1 MAIQPIPQREDVS
14 RKPKQRPKVLTGSRI
29 ICESLLSL
37 GVDVIFGY
45 PGGAVLPLYHAIPEY
60 EDLRHVLVRHE
71 QGAVFAASGYARATG
86 RVGVCLGTSGP
97 GATNMMTGIADANL
111 DSVPM
116 VALTG
121 QVAIPMIGRD
131 AFQEVDTIGIS
142 LPITKHSYSVTDPA
156 DLPRILREAF
166 YIAGTGRPGPVLV
179 DIPRD
184 VQQQE
189 AEFKWDDEM
198 RLRGYRPTMYGNIK
212 QIRQAAKL
220 IKEATRPLIVAGHGT
235 IISQAYDELKELVE
249 TTNIPV
255 VTTIHGI
262 SSIPESHELNFGMLG
277 MHGSAYANRAVVEC
291 DLLVGIG
298 MRFDDRVTGKVSG
311 FAPNA
316 KIIHIEIDPAEIGK
330 NVKVTVPIVG
340 DVRNILSVLNKEVEP
355 GDHSNWV
362 DQICEWR
369 REIPMTEVREAEEL
383 LPQYVIQRLYEV
395 TGGDAIVAADVGQ
408 HQMWVG
414 QLWWFDKR
422 NSFVSSGGLGSMG
435 YSLPASMGIQI
446 GRPDEAVWC
455 VIGDGSIQI
464 TMQELGTI
472 VQEKLPVKIAIINNF
487 ALGMVRQWQ
496 EFFYEK
502 RYSHSLMGQPDFVKL
517 GEAYGIESVCV
528 KTKEEVEPAIRQA
541 IAHDGPFIIDF
552 QVAVEESVFPMI
564 PPGGALSD
572 IMTEAAG

>member
-184 VQQQE
+184 MQQQE

-198 RLRGYRPTMYGNIK
+198 RLRGYRPTMYGNIR

-220 IKEATRPLIVAGHGT
+220 IKESTRPLIVAGHGT

-249 TTNIPV
+249 TTNIPI

-291 DLLVGIG
+291 DLLIGIG

-340 DVRNILSVLNKEVEP
+340 DVRNILSVLNKEIEP

-369 REIPMTEVREAEEL
+369 RENPMTEVREAEEL

-395 TGGDAIVAADVGQ
+395 TGGDAIVTADVGQ

-455 VIGDGSIQI
+455 VTGDGSIQI

-472 VQEKLPVKIAIINNF
+472 VQEKLPIKIAIINNF

-502 RYSHSLMGQPDFVKL
+502 RYSHSLIGQPDFVKL
-517 GEAYGIESVCV
+517 GDAYGIESVCV

-552 QVAVEESVFPMI
+552 QVAVEESVFR
-564 PPGGALSD
+564 
-572 IMTEAAG
+572 